1 LKPQQEELSR
11 LDRGV
16 QKMSCC
22 GGNCGCTSGCKCGS
36 GCGGCS
42 MYPDLGG
49 ERGTTT
55 ASIIN
60 LGAMTGK
67 LRAEIESHQ
76 KSQFKT
82 KGPIEAAPPA
92 EGLSF
97 SWLSSVVLSFPFRR
111 SLECLF
117 AGVAFRFLSCSLVR
131 PSSSRIPPALLALR
145 VARMLAIV
153 ALLVI
158 LRVTGALREAKEEA
172 GDSCAAE
179 GSRGIHLRLE
189 GRRGI
194 PGRRR
199 GPHSCWRWWNSSSP

>member
-1 LKPQQEELSR
+1 
-11 LDRGV
+11 
-16 QKMSCC
+16 MSCC

-67 LRAEIESHQ
+67 LRAEIDSNQ

-82 KGPIEAAPPA
+82 KGPTEAAPPA

-97 SWLSSVVLSFPFRR
+97 SWLLSVVLSFPFRR
-111 SLECLF
+111 LLECLF
-117 AGVAFRFLSCSLVR
+117 AGVAFRFLSCSSVR

-158 LRVTGALREAKEEA
+158 LRVTGALRVAKEEA

-179 GSRGIHLRLE
+179 GESRDSFADGGEARDSWAAEGATLLLAVVELLVTLRRTGVLGE
-189 GRRGI
+189 EAAE
-194 PGRRR
+194 
-199 GPHSCWRWWNSSSP
+199 